1 MNLLKKMGFTKKENA
16 LRFPKEESYPSPP
29 MEYRL
34 HQLTPNYILHVS
46 IFITLC
52 ECFLG
57 VQPNWALWKRI
68 FCLHRNGSH
77 GVAYN
82 IGGVVIC
89 VRSDVEYFDV
99 KFPDSVQ
106 GWRKRWLYVHE
117 ESSDSVDGDEDENTL
132 IDATA
137 RTSTSCTLVVSEA
150 QPDGDETS
158 PPQQNTEHPT
168 PAVSPQ
174 APSPKRARVEPAK
187 EPILFSGSSTTP
199 SLDDPLM
206 KEFIRL
212 GTQFVGY
219 RDYTKKLEEN
229 LADSNKRADAL
240 ATKLEQSEKARK
252 KAEADAPAVEDLRKR
267 LHDAETSLSEN
278 ITQQSARE
286 KEILTR
292 LESQSRR
299 FIKRTDQEYE
309 LENPKG
315 DQLLDAL
322 SLLEI
327 HGDEARDGLSEAKI
341 GLSRLFPYF
350 FKKKEAQDAIAEKE
364 NAVSEAAAAS
374 ARENFMLQ
382 LMTDSSLDM
391 TGSFLDTA
399 AEDERVEARS
409 TALLRLALEHGSNF
423 WGTPERTRQIVRFQD
438 RALQVREFLN
448 FCTRTLSLVYG
459 TMFPRNKMPETLP
472 DLMEKFRDAPR
483 IHGFVRAQ
491 LSAGAGFAMMMI
503 KICYPKFDMSQIVT
517 KCLAKMA
524 KRKRNVGKIDDI
536 VTPVAEDMMDELLRM
551 DAEFFVKG
559 SYAEHSTRPAN
570 NERMTIDDIL
580 GST

>member
-1 MNLLKKMGFTKKENA
+1 MLKEK
-16 LRFPKEESYPSPP
+16 
-29 MEYRL
+29 
-34 HQLTPNYILHVS
+34 
-46 IFITLC
+46 
-52 ECFLG
+52 
-57 VQPNWALWKRI
+57 
-68 FCLHRNGSH
+68 
-77 GVAYN
+77 
-82 IGGVVIC
+82 VV
-89 VRSDVEYFDV
+89 
-99 KFPDSVQ
+99 
-106 GWRKRWLYVHE
+106 G
-117 ESSDSVDGDEDENTL
+117 
-132 IDATA
+132 AT
-137 RTSTSCTLVVSEA
+137 
-150 QPDGDETS
+150 
-158 PPQQNTEHPT
+158 
-168 PAVSPQ
+168 
-174 APSPKRARVEPAK
+174 
-187 EPILFSGSSTTP
+187 
-199 SLDDPLM
+199 PLM

-219 RDYTKKLEEN
+219 RDHTKKLEES
-229 LADSNKRADAL
+229 LANANKHADAL

-252 KAEADAPAVEDLRKR
+252 KAEADVAAVAELRKR

-278 ITQQSARE
+278 ITQQAARE

-299 FIKRTDQEYE
+299 FIRRTDQEYE
-309 LENPKG
+309 LENPEG

-327 HGDEARDGLSEAKI
+327 HGDEARDGLAEAKI

-350 FKKKEAQDAIAEKE
+350 SKKKELIFDNYTATPRPSDVFPASSCLKKKSVAVELIEDSSSKGSAQDLEELRQQLQSIKKQSLMIMEQSRKSSEREKVALQQAQDAIAEKE

-374 ARENFMLQ
+374 ARENCMLQ
-382 LMTDSSLDM
+382 LMTESSLDM
-391 TGSFLDTA
+391 AGSFLDTVT
-399 AEDERVEARS
+399 EDERVEARS
-409 TALLRLALEHGSNF
+409 TALLRLAKEHGSNF
-423 WGTPERTRQIVRFQD
+423 W
-438 RALQVREFLN
+438 
-448 FCTRTLSLVYG
+448 VYG
-459 TMFPRNKMPETLP
+459 TMFPRNKMPEILP

-491 LSAGAGFAMMMI
+491 LSAGARFAMMMI

-524 KRKRNVGKIDDI
+524 KRKRNVGKIDDL

-559 SYAEHSTRPAN
+559 SYAEHSTRPTN